1 MSSSS
6 AFDAIIVGS
15 GAGGAAA
22 AFQLVRAGLRVALVE
37 KGGPL
42 PQDASTLDFNRVVH
56 EGIFKSHEQWLDNQ
70 GRRFSPEEY
79 FNLGGKTKWYG
90 AALLRYGPD
99 GILQGSGSPVPRVA
113 DHLRRITAVLRAG
126 RAIALCPQLR

>member
-6 AFDAIIVGS
+6 AFDVIIVGVP
-15 GAGGAAA
+15 GARKLRPR
-22 AFQLVRAGLRVALVE
+22 FNWCGLRVALVE

-56 EGIFKSHEQWLDNQ
+56 EGIFKSHEQWLDNR

-90 AALLRYGPD
+90 AALLRYGPHEFCRD
-99 GILQGSGSPVPRVA
+99 PA
-113 DHLRRITAVLRAG
+113 H
-126 RAIALCPQLR
+126 QLVNSSAP